1 MSILGVAKVI
11 GIWVGVNGLTLAAT
25 AGEVRR
31 VDALRDNSFLIEEA
45 YNQEAGVVQHI
56 VAWRQEV
63 NRHPAGRDRDWN
75 LAFTQEW
82 PLGSERHQA
91 SYTLPYARLDAGEGA
106 VSGFGDVVLSYRVR
120 MVEETS
126 SRPTITFRAG
136 VVLPSGSS
144 RRGLGEG
151 AVGYEL
157 NLPVSKALSDRWAVH
172 ANLGVSGVPGQAGRD
187 PTTLHFGG
195 SAIYALRRDW
205 HVLVEGLAR
214 WSERSAGF
222 GSVDRWSET
231 VISPGFR
238 YAFQGRSSQW
248 VLGIGVPIGLQ
259 RRAPDYGLLLYLS
272 LEHPFR
278 RSSTPKSEAP

>member
-1 MSILGVAKVI
+1 MRMLGLATVI
-11 GIWVGVNGLTLAAT
+11 GIWLGVDGLTLVAT
-25 AGEVRR
+25 AAQGRQ

-56 VAWRQEV
+56 LTWRQEV
-63 NRHPAGRDRDWN
+63 NHLPGGTDRDWQ

-120 MVEETS
+120 MVEESS

-172 ANLGVSGVPGQAGRD
+172 ANLGVSGVPSQEGRD

-214 WSERSAGF
+214 WSERSTGF
-222 GSVDRWSET
+222 RAVDRWSET

-238 YAFQGRSSQW
+238 YAFSGRSSQW
-248 VLGIGVPIGLQ
+248 VVGIGVPIGLQ

-278 RSSTPKSEAP
+278 RPPTPRPEEP